1 MISNQNKMDK
11 VLSYKNP
18 MYDLSYLF
26 SICSENEPSENYILS
41 KINDTCILEKIN
53 LNDSINM
60 IKENNVKKINQKEY
74 EKFLE
79 LLSNYIISVQLM
91 KTDGD
96 INIENLEELK
106 KVVSYFVNDLKNHTE
121 KIIKKF

>member
-18 MYDLSYLF
+18 LYDLSYLF

-41 KINDTCILEKIN
+41 KINDICLLEKIN
-53 LNDSINM
+53 LSDSINM
-60 IKENNVKKINQKEY
+60 IKDVNIKKIDQKEY

-79 LLSNYIISVQLM
+79 LLSKYIISVRLM
-91 KTDGD
+91 DD
-96 INIENLEELK
+96 RNIENLKELE
-106 KVVSYFVNDLKNHTE
+106 KVVSYFIDDLKNHTE

>member
-41 KINDTCILEKIN
+41 KINDICLLEKIN
-53 LNDSINM
+53 LSDSINM
-60 IKENNVKKINQKEY
+60 IKDVNIKKINQKEY

-79 LLSNYIISVQLM
+79 LLSKYIISVRLM
-91 KTDGD
+91 DD
-96 INIENLEELK
+96 RNIENLKELE
-106 KVVSYFVNDLKNHTE
+106 KVVSYFIDDLKNHTE

>member
-41 KINDTCILEKIN
+41 KINDICLLEKIN
-53 LNDSINM
+53 LSDSINM
-60 IKENNVKKINQKEY
+60 IKDVNIKKINQKEY

>member
-18 MYDLSYLF
+18 LYDLSYLF

-41 KINDTCILEKIN
+41 KINDICLLEKIN
-53 LNDSINM
+53 LSDSINM
-60 IKENNVKKINQKEY
+60 IKDVNIKKINQKEY

-79 LLSNYIISVQLM
+79 LLSKYIISVRLM
-91 KTDGD
+91 DD
-96 INIENLEELK
+96 RNIENLKELE
-106 KVVSYFVNDLKNHTE
+106 KVVSYFIDDLKNHTE